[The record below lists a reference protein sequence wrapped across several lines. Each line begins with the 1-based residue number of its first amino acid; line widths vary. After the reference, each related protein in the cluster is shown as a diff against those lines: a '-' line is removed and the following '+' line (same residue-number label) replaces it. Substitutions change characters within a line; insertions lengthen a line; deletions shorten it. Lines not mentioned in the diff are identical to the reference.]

1 MGTLCALHLPFEH
14 LANIVEMDLI
24 EIQSRIDQ
32 CKPFIKN
39 WEAIDGLDLDF
50 TKVDIEALLV
60 DKHADNDGKNWKY
73 ILNTTMYSRAKDF
86 GGREVYSVRWGFRDI
101 SGNGAFCHI
110 SAPETS
116 GTLYLNRFDLGDT
129 P

>member
-1 MGTLCALHLPFEH
+1 
-14 LANIVEMDLI
+14 MDII

-39 WEAIDGLDLDF
+39 WAAIDGLDLDF

-60 DKHADNDGKNWKY
+60 DKHADKDGKNWKY
-73 ILNTTMYSRAKDF
+73 ILNTTMYSRVKDF
-86 GGREVYSVRWGFRDI
+86 GGREVYSVRWGFRGI
-101 SGNGAFCHI
+101 SGNGAFCLI

-116 GTLYLNRFDLGDT
+116 GTLYLNWFDLGDT
-129 P
+129 PEIDFSIIPIRKRHVK